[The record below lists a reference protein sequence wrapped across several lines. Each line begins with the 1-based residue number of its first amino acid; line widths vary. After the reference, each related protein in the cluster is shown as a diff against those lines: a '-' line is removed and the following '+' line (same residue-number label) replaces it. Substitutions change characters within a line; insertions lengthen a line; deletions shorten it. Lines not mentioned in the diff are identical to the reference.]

1 MEATMKKL
9 SVVTMTVF
17 SFLVGPVFCQT
28 LEPEPKTSYG
38 YAFVTPG
45 VVTGDGASATL
56 TLGAGAEGLIKGGLG
71 ISADVGYM
79 YFPREGFRS
88 GVGIFS
94 PGVVCQFHTRRKTVP
109 FVTGGYTLAFRSGA
123 YNLFHFG
130 GGVNHWF
137 SNRWGIRLEGRDHID
152 PHYREYNFV
161 QFRVGFLF
169 R

>member
-1 MEATMKKL
+1 MEEPVKKL
-9 SVVTMTVF
+9 IGFAMTVF
-17 SFLVGPVFCQT
+17 SFLVEPAFCQT
-28 LEPEPKTSYG
+28 RETEPKTGYG

-71 ISADVGYM
+71 ASADLGYLF
-79 YFPREGFRS
+79 FPRDGFGS
-88 GVGIFS
+88 GVGMFS
-94 PGVVCQFHTRRKTVP
+94 PGVLYQFHTRRKTVP

-123 YNLFHFG
+123 YSLFHFG

-137 SNRWGIRLEGRDHID
+137 SNRWGIRVEGRDHID
-152 PHYREYNFV
+152 PHYPEYNFL